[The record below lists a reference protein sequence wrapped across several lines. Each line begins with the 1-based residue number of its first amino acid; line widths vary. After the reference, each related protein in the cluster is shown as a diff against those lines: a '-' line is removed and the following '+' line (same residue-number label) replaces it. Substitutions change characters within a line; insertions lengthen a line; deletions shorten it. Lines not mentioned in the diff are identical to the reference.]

1 MEISD
6 CVTGFKRYEKE
17 ALCEGEGGFKPTLFY
32 DVTADP
38 EWEKFDLALLTLS
51 DRNDTSEKSEI
62 IGFEMELRSHL
73 YHLAAFQHSLKLID
87 LGHLKNGN
95 TANDTLAALRIVL
108 EHLWSKN
115 ILLIVFSSSDFYY
128 DQIFKQLK
136 SFHSQMNFV
145 SLSSTIDY
153 VSKVS
158 KAKDLYVDYRF
169 IGYQSQRVAPL
180 ILEEMQRR
188 NLQMIRLG
196 KARENLPGLEPEF
209 RDAHWVSISTS
220 SIRHSDFTAQ
230 KLPHPNGFLG
240 EEICKLAHFSGASEN
255 LRLFSCFGYLESR
268 DINYA
273 SLALSAELIWYFLY
287 GYTQRIKEDKAL
299 MKVFNVDVHEGKQ
312 RLRFYKSDVSN
323 RWWMEVPVINQKS
336 RLIACSYLDYQS
348 ACNDQIP
355 ERWLKAYHRYN

>member
-6 CVTGFKRYEKE
+6 CVTGFSRYEKE
-17 ALCEGEGGFKPTLFY
+17 VFYKEEGGFKPTLFY
-32 DVTADP
+32 DVTAVP
-38 EWEKFDLALLTLS
+38 EWEKFDLAFLTLS
-51 DRNDTSEKSEI
+51 DRDNTSEEHEI
-62 IGFEMELRSHL
+62 PDLEMELRNHL
-73 YHLAAFQHSLKLID
+73 YHLAAFQQSLKVID

-95 TANDTLAALRIVL
+95 TEKDTLAALRIVL
-108 EHLWSKN
+108 EHLWSTN
-115 ILLIVFSSSDFYY
+115 ILLIVFSPSDFYY
-128 DQIFKQLK
+128 DQIFRQLK
-136 SFHSQMNFV
+136 LYHNQMNFV

-153 VSKVS
+153 ISKVS

-180 ILEEMQRR
+180 ILEEMQSR

-196 KARENLPGLEPEF
+196 KARENLPDLEPEF

-230 KLPHPNGFLG
+230 ELPHPNGFLG
-240 EEICKLAHFSGASEN
+240 EEICKLAHFSGASEK
-255 LRLFSCFGYLESR
+255 LRLFSCFGYLENR

-299 MKVFNVDVHEGKQ
+299 MKVFNVDIHEGKQ
-312 RLRFYKSDVSN
+312 RLKFYKSEVSH
-323 RWWMEVPVINQKS
+323 RWWMEVPVINQQP
-336 RLIACSYLDYQS
+336 RLIACSYIDYQS
-348 ACNDQIP
+348 ACNNQIP
-355 ERWLKAYHRYN
+355 ERWLNAYHRYN